1 MAIQRATIEDSQTIY
16 DIAQAA
22 FQPSPWPKSVFE
34 HELTS
39 PRSRYFVT
47 PGGFIGVTQI
57 LDEVDIGSLAVHPN
71 RQKQGI
77 AQALLAHVL
86 DMPGV
91 VRFLLEVDEANENAM
106 RLYEKMGFVAYYR
119 REKYYKNGHAAIMME
134 RKM

>member
-1 MAIQRATIEDSQTIY
+1 M
-16 DIAQAA
+16 
-22 FQPSPWPKSVFE
+22 
-34 HELTS
+34 
-39 PRSRYFVT
+39 
-47 PGGFIGVTQI
+47 TQI

-77 AQALLAHVL
+77 AQALLAYVL

-91 VRFLLEVDEANENAM
+91 ARFLLEVDEANENAI

>member
-1 MAIQRATIEDSQTIY
+1 MAIQRATIEDSQMIY

-22 FQPSPWPKSVFE
+22 FQPSLWPKSVFE

-39 PRSRYFVT
+39 PRSHYFVT
-47 PGGFIGVTQI
+47 SGGFIGVTQI